1 MEVKSTNPAIV
12 GHLTLSH
19 DAGGNPPQPMVT
31 FTPAAAQRPSIG
43 RIVTYRPAAEGDQ
56 PVPAM
61 IVRVWSDTC
70 VNLRVFSD
78 SAPGPDD
85 HRRSVV
91 LAENPDQRDRWSWPA
106 RV

>member
-1 MEVKSTNPAIV
+1 MEPRAEQSK
-12 GHLTLSH
+12 
-19 DAGGNPPQPMVT
+19 PPT
-31 FTPAAAQRPSIG
+31 AAQRPSVG
-43 RIVTYRPAAEGDQ
+43 RIVVYRPHENGPAGD
-56 PVPAM
+56 PIPAV

-70 VNLRVFSD
+70 VNLRLFRD

-91 LAENPDQRDRWSWPA
+91 LADSPDQVDAWHWPA